1 MPMISE
7 VRKELIAS
15 LMLFDVDEDT
25 VWGVASMMDTDELAN
40 KMLDWLMENYNATK
54 SEILVKAV
62 VLRHPRKIK

>member
-1 MPMISE
+1 MISE

-15 LMLFDVDEDT
+15 LMLFDVDDDT

-54 SEILVKAV
+54 TEILVKAV
-62 VLRHPRKIK
+62 VLRHPK

>member
-1 MPMISE
+1 MISE

-15 LMLFDVDEDT
+15 LMLFDLDEDT
-25 VWGVASMMDTDELAN
+25 VWGVASMIDTDELAN

>member
-1 MPMISE
+1 MISE

-15 LMLFDVDEDT
+15 LMLFDIDEDT

-54 SEILVKAV
+54 TEILVKAV
-62 VLRHPRKIK
+62 VLRHPK

>member
-1 MPMISE
+1 MITE

-62 VLRHPRKIK
+62 VLRHPRKIF